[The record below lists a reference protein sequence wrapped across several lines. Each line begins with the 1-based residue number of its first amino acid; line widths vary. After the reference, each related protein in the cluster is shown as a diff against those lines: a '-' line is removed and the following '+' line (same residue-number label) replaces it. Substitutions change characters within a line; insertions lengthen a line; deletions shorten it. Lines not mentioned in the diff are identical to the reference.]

1 MKTNIQKVYSKL
13 PQKKHNFGKHKIDLG
28 LVDDIKSKGDS
39 ISKMIG
45 FVRQDKQD
53 VEMAISKM
61 RMIKTEYNSTIAMAD
76 ELDDLY
82 NKFDEMAYELG
93 LEIPDD
99 IYSIGRNSK
108 ELRTLTDELAKLIN
122 NI

>member
-1 MKTNIQKVYSKL
+1 MKSRLEKVYDKMPKKKL
-13 PQKKHNFGKHKIDLG
+13 GLKKHKIDLG

-39 ISKMIG
+39 ISEMIG
-45 FVRQDKQD
+45 LVRQDKQD

-61 RMIKTEYNSTIAMAD
+61 RMIKTDYNSVIAMSD

-99 IYSIGRNSK
+99 IYSIGSNSK
-108 ELRTLTDELAKLIN
+108 ELRRLTDELAKLID

>member
-1 MKTNIQKVYSKL
+1 MKSNIEKVYGKF
-13 PQKKHNFGKHKIDLG
+13 PKKVYLKNHKVDLG

-39 ISKMIG
+39 ISEMIG

-61 RMIKTEYNSTIAMAD
+61 RMIKTSYNSTISMAD

-82 NKFDEMAYELG
+82 NTFDEMAYELG
-93 LEIPDD
+93 IEIPDE
-99 IYSIGRNSK
+99 IYSIGSNSK
-108 ELRTLTDELAKLIN
+108 ELRRLTDELAKLID

>member
-1 MKTNIQKVYSKL
+1 MKNNIEKVYGKL
-13 PQKKHNFGKHKIDLG
+13 PKKKLGLKKHKVDLG

-39 ISKMIG
+39 IAEMIG
-45 FVRQDKQD
+45 LVRQDKQD
-53 VEMAISKM
+53 VEMAISKI
-61 RMIKTEYNSTIAMAD
+61 RMIKTDYNSIISMSD

-99 IYSIGRNSK
+99 IYSIGNNSK
-108 ELRTLTDELAKLIN
+108 ELRRLTDELAKLID

>member
-1 MKTNIQKVYSKL
+1 MKSRLEKVYDKMPKKKL
-13 PQKKHNFGKHKIDLG
+13 GLKKHKVDLG

-39 ISKMIG
+39 IAEMIG
-45 FVRQDKQD
+45 LVRQDKQD

-61 RMIKTEYNSTIAMAD
+61 RMIKTDYNSIISMAD

-99 IYSIGRNSK
+99 IYSIGSNSK
-108 ELRTLTDELAKLIN
+108 ELRRLTDELAKLID

>member
-1 MKTNIQKVYSKL
+1 MKNNIEKVYGKL
-13 PQKKHNFGKHKIDLG
+13 PKKKLGLKKHKIDLG

-39 ISKMIG
+39 ISEMIG
-45 FVRQDKQD
+45 LVRQDKQD

-61 RMIKTEYNSTIAMAD
+61 RMIKTDYNSVIAMSD

-99 IYSIGRNSK
+99 IYSIGSNSK
-108 ELRTLTDELAKLIN
+108 ELRRLTDELAKLID

>member
-1 MKTNIQKVYSKL
+1 MKNNIEKVYGKL
-13 PQKKHNFGKHKIDLG
+13 PKKKLGLKKHKIDLSI
-28 LVDDIKSKGDS
+28 VDDIKSKGDS
-39 ISKMIG
+39 IAEMIG
-45 FVRQDKQD
+45 LVRQDKQD

-61 RMIKTEYNSTIAMAD
+61 RMIKTDYNSVIAMSD

-99 IYSIGRNSK
+99 IYSIGSNSK
-108 ELRTLTDELAKLIN
+108 ELRRLTDELDKLID

>member
-13 PQKKHNFGKHKIDLG
+13 PKKKLGLKKHKIDLG

>member
-1 MKTNIQKVYSKL
+1 MKSRLEKVYDKMPKKKL
-13 PQKKHNFGKHKIDLG
+13 GLKKHKVDLG

-39 ISKMIG
+39 IAEMIG
-45 FVRQDKQD
+45 LVRQDKQD

-61 RMIKTEYNSTIAMAD
+61 RMIKTDYNSIISMAD

-99 IYSIGRNSK
+99 IYRIGSNSK
-108 ELRTLTDELAKLIN
+108 ELRRLTDELAKLID

>member
-1 MKTNIQKVYSKL
+1 MKSNIQKVYSKL
-13 PQKKHNFGKHKIDLG
+13 PKKKLGLKKHKIDLG

-61 RMIKTEYNSTIAMAD
+61 RMIKTGYNSTIAMAD

-108 ELRTLTDELAKLIN
+108 ELRRLTDELAKLIN

>member
-1 MKTNIQKVYSKL
+1 MKNNIEKVYGKL
-13 PQKKHNFGKHKIDLG
+13 PKKKLGLKKHKVDLG

-39 ISKMIG
+39 ISEMIG

-53 VEMAISKM
+53 VEMAISKI
-61 RMIKTEYNSTIAMAD
+61 RMIKTDYNSIISMSD

-99 IYSIGRNSK
+99 IYSIGNNSK
-108 ELRTLTDELAKLIN
+108 ELRRLTDELAKLID

>member
-1 MKTNIQKVYSKL
+1 MKNNIEKVYGKL
-13 PQKKHNFGKHKIDLG
+13 PKKKLGLKKHKIDLG

-39 ISKMIG
+39 ISEMIG
-45 FVRQDKQD
+45 LVRQDKQD

-61 RMIKTEYNSTIAMAD
+61 RMIKTDYNSVIAMSD

-99 IYSIGRNSK
+99 IYRIGSNSK
-108 ELRTLTDELAKLIN
+108 ELRRLTDELAKLID